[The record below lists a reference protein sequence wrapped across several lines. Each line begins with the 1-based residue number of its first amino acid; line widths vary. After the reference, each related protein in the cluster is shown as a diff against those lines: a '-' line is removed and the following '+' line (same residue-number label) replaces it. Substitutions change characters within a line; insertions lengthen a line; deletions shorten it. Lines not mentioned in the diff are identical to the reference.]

1 MKSNLISM
9 RRQNANRAN
18 AQKSTGPAT
27 PAGKAKVAANALR
40 HGLCASNFVIATED
54 VVQFNEYRGSYMY
67 RLGPRD
73 GVEIDLIDSMV
84 HAGWTERRTWS
95 MENDTIDFQIKRMA
109 PTLASELAPPIT
121 PGERAARAIEELAKQ
136 PTLPLLHR
144 YAARLS
150 NEFQRALKTLLELR
164 ERVPLVPPGTPMPD
178 PVAQACGTEEPCQT
192 KPIPESDTPEPEQIS
207 TPAHEPAAQ
216 TQPET
221 TAPAPRAS
229 EPHHTAL
236 VSGRILDKL
245 NPVRANTG
253 PLTQDGSGTSHSEE
267 PSPAF

>member
-18 AQKSTGPAT
+18 AQKSTGPST

-73 GVEIDLIDSMV
+73 GVEIDLIDRMV

-95 MENDTIDFQIKRMA
+95 MENDTIDFQMKRMA
-109 PTLASELAPPIT
+109 PALASEIHPPIT

-178 PVAQACGTEEPCQT
+178 PVAQPSACGTEEPCQT
-192 KPIPESDTPEPEQIS
+192 NPIGESDTPESQARTGDSVPPTEENSALATRHSSLATCPPASAPEP
-207 TPAHEPAAQ
+207 TP
-216 TQPET
+216 
-221 TAPAPRAS
+221 
-229 EPHHTAL
+229 
-236 VSGRILDKL
+236 
-245 NPVRANTG
+245 
-253 PLTQDGSGTSHSEE
+253 GSRNHPQEVIQQ
-267 PSPAF
+267 